1 MRAQTVERKWA
12 EMSGAVPQRDA
23 KLQAELARQQEN
35 ERLRAQF
42 ASKANV
48 AGPWLERH
56 LEGAVGATSK
66 ARSLLSPLAPL
77 LPYSLHRYIYS
88 LQFYTLSTQ
97 YSA

>member
-1 MRAQTVERKWA
+1 METEVEVEGDANVRAQTVERKWG

-56 LEGAVGATSK
+56 LEGAVAATSK
-66 ARSLLSPLAPL
+66 ARDLLAPSIRL
-77 LPYSLHRYIYS
+77 ARS
-88 LQFYTLSTQ
+88 
-97 YSA
+97 